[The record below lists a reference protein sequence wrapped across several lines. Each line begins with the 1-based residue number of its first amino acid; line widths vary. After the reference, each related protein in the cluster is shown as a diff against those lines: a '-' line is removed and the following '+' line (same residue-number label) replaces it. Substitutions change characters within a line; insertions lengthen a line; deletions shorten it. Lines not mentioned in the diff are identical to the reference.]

1 MPKTTPMNC
10 PRAYIQSLPPVSCGR
25 RSTWRL
31 ARSAVIVLGGCALV
45 GAGVLLHVAQV
56 PPPVFASPLPIPCQV
71 PLPQP
76 GPARPWE
83 AEVQVSTYSWV
94 NTRHGNLFTAIPI
107 VSWSGIGPD
116 MNMMLYHN
124 SANVISGYSVADV
137 VGFDLGPGWS
147 ISYSDHLRLNELPD
161 RVTAV
166 AANGRQDVFWWS
178 SSQQRWVPPGGVY
191 DTLYED
197 TQTGKWILKHK
208 DQSYHQFSFSGCD
221 DSIWRLEKIV
231 DATGNEATVSY
242 TTCNPPNPTPVVLQS
257 VTAGGRPL
265 NFVFGESGPD
275 AGRLLNLVDPR
286 DEPPCVP
293 PCSPHERKWTFRHD
307 DLPGGTGWL
316 QEIEDAMQYENPYY
330 GGYRNEITYDGMGRL
345 GSVSDK
351 YHTRPNS
358 PPKDVYGFAYHT
370 DGKVRLVNDPSGS
383 GGGRT
388 QQFTYR
394 CYEPNPM
401 DFEPERHL
409 QTLYLNRRSAAWIYS
424 YATCRAYTQ
433 PVNSDTLES
442 ISDSFGTT
450 NYFYD
455 QGRDLVRYTDAN
467 NNVWEATYDSN
478 GNRLTAT
485 DPLNHVQQWT
495 YDQYN
500 NLTSHTDANGNQT
513 TFEYAHSL
521 SLGSMACSAGS
532 ANAGAL
538 CKRCEGGAFPG
549 EACVQDS
556 ECSGGT
562 CIADDRLCSFC
573 DAGPFTGAN
582 CSSDADCPGGQ
593 CLPGVCDVPVTLPP
607 RAPTLLT
614 SITEPA
620 DAPGNPP
627 AVTTLDYYLHRQGE
641 PWGPRG
647 ALKEVIDPNGVWT
660 GFEYDQWG
668 QQAAYREGKYA
679 SAVAS
684 GDQYVY
690 VLDTPQDSAGNTTG
704 NDSSGGGGGSSTHD
718 STGNETSN
726 TCMWRA
732 ALQAPGSGPNWFP
745 FALPCNPPNLPERSA
760 EFFSATYSPKGELQV
775 LPLHLGVG
783 TRTHTRTYDVMGRP
797 LSVSVE
803 SNEAGGA
810 AVTRTFTHAYDVPN
824 GRYTR
829 TGPDGVETFVQ
840 LDAANRVQFVRRGAE
855 GAPLMTATYTY
866 QANGFV
872 DRVTYGNGTVA
883 QYAYEGH
890 RLASIEH
897 LRAPGTGERLLRL
910 DYEYDARDL
919 PWRITEYGAG
929 PVSTPTV
936 QAVTTFAYDRR
947 GRVTGEARMY
957 FPDPSDATQNYY
969 LEYGYD
975 AGGNRT
981 VKIDH
986 YNLRRVE
993 YHYDVDADADP
1004 AVYASRNNRLMW
1016 YETIDTA
1023 PNPDVTLSKT
1033 YYVYAYDSTD
1043 ERRAGK
1049 SDGNVTRIIT
1059 EHVGESAASGTE
1071 AGQRGLRGGDR
1082 PAFKAR
1088 EAHDERAGDSSD
1100 ASTAAACGAGET
1112 LYTAVRLG
1120 YAANGQAVTFAH
1132 DESWCWDPLVGG
1144 CPTNYQIGYAR
1155 EFRYDGTRAR
1165 YMNRQLDPVGL
1176 VLYPPVYAALSTTW
1190 SDYDGDEI
1198 HGDFTVSGSTV
1209 TNTDAYQ
1216 PGLWNRI
1223 GGTANYLHNDH
1234 IGTLRQITSAT
1245 GVPGASRLF
1254 TAFGERLPGSATD
1267 RFGYVGAWGY
1277 QDTLGSGGAEVFP
1290 YLHVGA
1296 RYYDPSTGR
1305 FLQRDPIGIR
1315 AGFNVYA
1322 YVSGSPTRL
1331 ADPFGL
1337 YGWGDF
1343 GNDLVDV
1350 GGVLVGVGSA
1360 VGLIAGGSAVPGAN
1374 TILVGG
1380 VLVGIGCAIDFGNRH
1395 LPPADPPE
1403 HFPFCD
1409 PHWGSCPPDARRPPY
1424 TGGHRW

>member
-1 MPKTTPMNC
+1 
-10 PRAYIQSLPPVSCGR
+10 
-25 RSTWRL
+25 
-31 ARSAVIVLGGCALV
+31 
-45 GAGVLLHVAQV
+45 
-56 PPPVFASPLPIPCQV
+56 
-71 PLPQP
+71 
-76 GPARPWE
+76 
-83 AEVQVSTYSWV
+83 
-94 NTRHGNLFTAIPI
+94 
-107 VSWSGIGPD
+107 
-116 MNMMLYHN
+116 
-124 SANVISGYSVADV
+124 
-137 VGFDLGPGWS
+137 
-147 ISYSDHLRLNELPD
+147 
-161 RVTAV
+161 
-166 AANGRQDVFWWS
+166 
-178 SSQQRWVPPGGVY
+178 
-191 DTLYED
+191 
-197 TQTGKWILKHK
+197 
-208 DQSYHQFSFSGCD
+208 
-221 DSIWRLEKIV
+221 
-231 DATGNEATVSY
+231 
-242 TTCNPPNPTPVVLQS
+242 
-257 VTAGGRPL
+257 
-265 NFVFGESGPD
+265 
-275 AGRLLNLVDPR
+275 
-286 DEPPCVP
+286 
-293 PCSPHERKWTFRHD
+293 
-307 DLPGGTGWL
+307 
-316 QEIEDAMQYENPYY
+316 
-330 GGYRNEITYDGMGRL
+330 
-345 GSVSDK
+345 
-351 YHTRPNS
+351 
-358 PPKDVYGFAYHT
+358 
-370 DGKVRLVNDPSGS
+370 
-383 GGGRT
+383 
-388 QQFTYR
+388 
-394 CYEPNPM
+394 
-401 DFEPERHL
+401 
-409 QTLYLNRRSAAWIYS
+409 
-424 YATCRAYTQ
+424 
-433 PVNSDTLES
+433 
-442 ISDSFGTT
+442 
-450 NYFYD
+450 
-455 QGRDLVRYTDAN
+455 
-467 NNVWEATYDSN
+467 
-478 GNRLTAT
+478 
-485 DPLNHVQQWT
+485 
-495 YDQYN
+495 
-500 NLTSHTDANGNQT
+500 
-513 TFEYAHSL
+513 
-521 SLGSMACSAGS
+521 
-532 ANAGAL
+532 
-538 CKRCEGGAFPG
+538 
-549 EACVQDS
+549 
-556 ECSGGT
+556 
-562 CIADDRLCSFC
+562 
-573 DAGPFTGAN
+573 
-582 CSSDADCPGGQ
+582 
-593 CLPGVCDVPVTLPP
+593 
-607 RAPTLLT
+607 LLT

-647 ALKEVIDPNGVWT
+647 AVKEVIDPNGVWT

-872 DRVTYGNGTVA
+872 DHVTYGNGTVV

-1023 PNPDVTLSKT
+1023 PNPEVTLSKT

-1059 EHVGESAASGTE
+1059 EHVAESAASGTE

-1088 EAHDERAGDSSD
+1088 EAHDERAGDWS
-1100 ASTAAACGAGET
+1100 AGSTAAACGAGET
-1112 LYTAVRLG
+1112 RYTAVRLG
-1120 YAANGQAVTFAH
+1120 YAANGRAVTFIH
-1132 DESWCWDPLVGG
+1132 DESWCWDQVSS
-1144 CPTNYQIGYAR
+1144 CPVTSSYKINWAR
-1155 EFRYDGTRAR
+1155 EFRYDGARAR
-1165 YMNRQLDPVGL
+1165 YMNRQLDPAGL
-1176 VLYPPVYAALSTTW
+1176 LLNPPVYTPLSTIW

-1198 HGDFTVSGSTV
+1198 YSDFEMVSGSAV
-1209 TNTDAYQ
+1209 NKRSFE
-1216 PGLWNRI
+1216 PGI
-1223 GGTANYLHNDH
+1223 GRTANPLTTPVTDYYHSDQ
-1234 IGTLRQITSAT
+1234 IGTTRLMSNPN
-1245 GVPGASRLF
+1245 GGAIEPAVY
-1254 TAFGERLPGSATD
+1254 TAFGEQMSAPGVTDAT
-1267 RFGYVGAWGY
+1267 RYGYVGAWDY
-1277 QDTLGSGGAEVFP
+1277 EQNADFP
-1290 YLHVGA
+1290 FLHVGA
-1296 RYYDPSTGR
+1296 RYYDPSSGR
-1305 FLQRDPIGIR
+1305 FLQRDPIGLV
-1315 AGFNVYA
+1315 GGTNVYA
-1322 YVSGSPTRL
+1322 YLDGAPTDDIDPEGLQRGVRPGGIPTVRPPGRADRPGWRPPVNDIPNTPVSEMPPGGEGRLINGVMNCSGGNFVGAPPPPPCSCGQPPYDGHHLHPAPPTPPTSGPCGSGG
-1331 ADPFGL
+1331 DP
-1337 YGWGDF
+1337 
-1343 GNDLVDV
+1343 
-1350 GGVLVGVGSA
+1350 GGGAAGS
-1360 VGLIAGGSAVPGAN
+1360 LIALIALRWRRKSAK
-1374 TILVGG
+1374 
-1380 VLVGIGCAIDFGNRH
+1380 CCCR
-1395 LPPADPPE
+1395 
-1403 HFPFCD
+1403 
-1409 PHWGSCPPDARRPPY
+1409 
-1424 TGGHRW
+1424 